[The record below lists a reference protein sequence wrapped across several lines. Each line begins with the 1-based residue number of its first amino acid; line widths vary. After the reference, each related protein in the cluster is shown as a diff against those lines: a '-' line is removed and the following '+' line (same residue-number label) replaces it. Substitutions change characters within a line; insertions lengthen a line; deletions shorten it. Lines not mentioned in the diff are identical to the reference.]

1 MQRPGYLLFF
11 ALLQLYVATAFAD
24 PVQPVQKDETDWL
37 STMSFAAHQTDYS
50 GLFIYQTGDRVEMS
64 RITHV
69 SDENGEHERLEG
81 MGGGKRELIRHN
93 DQVWLYKEGRNI
105 RVEKRQM
112 RRAFPALLPEQLSIL
127 YENYSVRQAEED
139 EVAGYHAHTV
149 IFQPKDNL
157 RYTRKMWAHHNSG
170 LLLKAVVLDDHGYI
184 IEQYAFMQLNINDN
198 IDRKWIIPDRPLAE
212 ALAQNTHL
220 PPLPKVEQVEV
231 PCGWQVD
238 ALPPGFKK
246 MFEMRRPLRENK
258 GSVIQMVY
266 SDGLA
271 GVSVFIENLIDV
283 NLAHSGL
290 SHRGAAQVYNRIVG
304 EHLVTVVGEV
314 PAKTVIQ
321 IADSVRYAGQ

>member
-1 MQRPGYLLFF
+1 MQRSGYLLFL
-11 ALLQLYVATAFAD
+11 ALLQLFAATAFAG
-24 PVQPVQKDETDWL
+24 PTQRDETDWL
-37 STMSFAAHQTDYS
+37 STMLFAAQQTDYS

-105 RVEKRQM
+105 SVEKRQM

-127 YENYSVRQAEED
+127 YENYSVKQAEEG

-170 LLLKAVVLDDHGYI
+170 LLLKAVVLDDHGNI
-184 IEQYAFMQLNINDN
+184 IEQYAFMQLAINDN
-198 IDRKWIIPDRPLAE
+198 IDRKWIIPDKPLAE

-220 PPLPKVEQVEV
+220 PPLPKVEQTEE
-231 PCGWQVD
+231 PCGWKVD

-258 GSVIQMVY
+258 RPVIQMIY

-283 NLAHSGL
+283 NAAHSGL
-290 SHRGAAQVYNRIVG
+290 SNRGAAHVYNRIIG
-304 EHLVTVVGEV
+304 EYLVTVVGEV

-321 IADSVRYAGQ
+321 IADSVHYAGQ

>member
-1 MQRPGYLLFF
+1 MQRSGYLLFT
-11 ALLQLYVATAFAD
+11 LLQLCVATAFAD
-24 PVQPVQKDETDWL
+24 TTQRDETDWL
-37 STMSFAAHQTDYS
+37 STMLFAAHQTDYS
-50 GLFIYQTGDRVEMS
+50 GLFIYQTGGRVEMS

-81 MGGGKRELIRHN
+81 IGGGRRELIRHN

-105 RVEKRQM
+105 RVEKQQM

-170 LLLKAVVLDDHGYI
+170 LLLKAVVLDDRGSI
-184 IEQYAFMQLNINDN
+184 IEQHSFVQLSINSN
-198 IDRKWIIPDRPLAE
+198 IDRKWITPDKPLVA
-212 ALAQNTHL
+212 ALAQDSHL
-220 PPLPKVEQVEV
+220 SPLPKVEQVEEQ
-231 PCGWQVD
+231 CGWKVD
-238 ALPPGFKK
+238 ALPAGFKK
-246 MFEMRRPLRENK
+246 MFEMRRPLRENR

-271 GVSVFIENLIDV
+271 GVSVFIENLREV
-283 NLAHSGL
+283 NPTHSGL
-290 SHRGAAQVYNRIVG
+290 SNRGAAHVYNRIVG
-304 EHLVTVVGEV
+304 EHLVTVVGEM

-321 IADSVRYAGQ
+321 IAASVRYAGQ

>member
-1 MQRPGYLLFF
+1 MQRSGYLLF
-11 ALLQLYVATAFAD
+11 ALLQLSVATAFAD
-24 PVQPVQKDETDWL
+24 PIQRDETDWL
-37 STMSFAAHQTDYS
+37 STMLFAAQQADYS
-50 GLFIYQTGDRVEMS
+50 GVFVYQTGGRVEMS

-81 MGGGKRELIRHN
+81 MGGGRRELIRHN

-105 RVEKRQM
+105 RVERRQM

-170 LLLKAVVLDDHGYI
+170 LLLKAVVLDEREYI

-198 IDRKWIIPDRPLAE
+198 IDRKWIIPDKPAE
-212 ALAQNTHL
+212 AFPQNTHL
-220 PPLPKVEQVEV
+220 SPLQKVEQVEGS
-231 PCGWQVD
+231 CGWQVD

-246 MFEMRRPLRENK
+246 MFEMRRPLRENR

-283 NLAHSGL
+283 NSTHSGL
-290 SHRGAAQVYNRIVG
+290 SNRGAAHVYNRIVG
-304 EHLVTVVGEV
+304 EYLVTVVGEV